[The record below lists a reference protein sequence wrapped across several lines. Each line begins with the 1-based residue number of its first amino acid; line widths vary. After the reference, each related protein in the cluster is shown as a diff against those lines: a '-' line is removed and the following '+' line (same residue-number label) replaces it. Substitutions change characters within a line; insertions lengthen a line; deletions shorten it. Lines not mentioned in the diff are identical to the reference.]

1 MSNKIDY
8 GNNYTDRELE
18 VILALLEK
26 AVGDLNANPM
36 FTNNIKSL
44 KSIEAVEYVRDRTK
58 LFLSKREGYNG

>member
-26 AVGDLNANPM
+26 AVSDLNANPM
-36 FTNNIKSL
+36 FTNNINSL
-44 KSIEAVEYVRDRTK
+44 KSIKAVEYVRDRTK